1 MRVNY
6 KYLIATGFIIYAS
19 VFMLWSLMTT
29 YGAAYGINAQLVSYV
44 VTALATFF
52 ATRFVGATNANAWMY
67 GVCWTLVYI
76 VLDVVFVVPVAG
88 FESLL
93 TSFNFISYGIILLAP
108 IIVTAATELIAPRH
122 VI

>member
-52 ATRFVGATNANAWMY
+52 ATRFVLKNNCLQEPLMLL
-67 GVCWTLVYI
+67 GVSKAHMRVKIIKYI
-76 VLDVVFVVPVAG
+76 EKSPL
-88 FESLL
+88 
-93 TSFNFISYGIILLAP
+93 II
-108 IIVTAATELIAPRH
+108 
-122 VI
+122 